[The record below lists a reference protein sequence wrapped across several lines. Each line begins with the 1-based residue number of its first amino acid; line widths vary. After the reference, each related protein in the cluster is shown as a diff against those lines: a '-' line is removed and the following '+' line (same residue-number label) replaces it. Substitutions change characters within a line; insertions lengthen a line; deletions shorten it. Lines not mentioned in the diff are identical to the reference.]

1 MSPFLQF
8 VQEMLP
14 ALSQMLAVYGFGIAF
29 FLYISQ
35 TETYNRVAW
44 FAKKADDHHVWVAIF
59 NTSRRYLVRD
69 QIYREHLSI
78 VAAVAADAADAAD
91 ASVVEAKS
99 KKAFGDVQCQLPKA
113 DDGTIRVDIDYMD
126 RKSAL
131 VVELESARK
140 IERVQ
145 VRGIIKDGRLLETS
159 FEWDDRL
166 HCPCFNMLVYIF
178 LPSPCHPR
186 HPPDPARHRNP
197 LRRALDLWHRHG
209 RTAAGNPPVFPEAP
223 QNLQQTVLRGEGV
236 YRGMNGDVLRA
247 SAKCFMTR
255 YGITSLSFRAK
266 AEPESRNLLR
276 SRSERAATVEA

>member
-29 FLYISQ
+29 FLFISQ

-59 NTSRRYLVRD
+59 NTSRRYLVKD

-78 VAAVAADAADAAD
+78 AAA
-91 ASVVEAKS
+91 VVEAISQKE
-99 KKAFGDVQCQLPKA
+99 FGDVQCQLTKA
-113 DDGTIRVDIDYMD
+113 KDGTIQVDIDHME

-178 LPSPCHPR
+178 LPALAILAILRTLHGIGTPCG
-186 HPPDPARHRNP
+186 
-197 LRRALDLWHRHG
+197 ALW
-209 RTAAGNPPVFPEAP
+209 T
-223 QNLQQTVLRGEGV
+223 
-236 YRGMNGDVLRA
+236 
-247 SAKCFMTR
+247 
-255 YGITSLSFRAK
+255 YGIGMAGLPLGIYLYFRK
-266 AEPESRNLLR
+266 HRRIFSKRFYE
-276 SRSERAATVEA
+276 VKGYIGG

>member
-29 FLYISQ
+29 FLFISQ

-78 VAAVAADAADAAD
+78 DATD
-91 ASVVEAKS
+91 VEAISQKE
-99 KKAFGDVQCQLPKA
+99 FGDVQCQLTKA
-113 DDGTIRVDIDYMD
+113 KDGTVQVDIDHME

-140 IERVQ
+140 IEGVQ

-178 LPSPCHPR
+178 LPALAILGILRTLHGIGTPCG
-186 HPPDPARHRNP
+186 
-197 LRRALDLWHRHG
+197 ALW
-209 RTAAGNPPVFPEAP
+209 T
-223 QNLQQTVLRGEGV
+223 
-236 YRGMNGDVLRA
+236 
-247 SAKCFMTR
+247 
-255 YGITSLSFRAK
+255 YGIGMAGLPLGIYLYFRK
-266 AEPESRNLLR
+266 HRRIFSKRFYE
-276 SRSERAATVEA
+276 VKGYIGG

>member
-29 FLYISQ
+29 FLFISQ

-78 VAAVAADAADAAD
+78 DATD
-91 ASVVEAKS
+91 VEAKS
-99 KKAFGDVQCQLPKA
+99 QKEFGDVQCQLTKA
-113 DDGTIRVDIDYMD
+113 KDGTVQVDIDHMD

-178 LPSPCHPR
+178 LPALAILGILRTLHGIGTPCG
-186 HPPDPARHRNP
+186 
-197 LRRALDLWHRHG
+197 ALW
-209 RTAAGNPPVFPEAP
+209 T
-223 QNLQQTVLRGEGV
+223 
-236 YRGMNGDVLRA
+236 
-247 SAKCFMTR
+247 
-255 YGITSLSFRAK
+255 YGIGMAGLPLGIYLYFRK
-266 AEPESRNLLR
+266 HRRIFSKRFYEVKEYIGG
-276 SRSERAATVEA
+276 

>member
-29 FLYISQ
+29 FLFISQ

-59 NTSRRYLVRD
+59 NTSRRYLVKD

-78 VAAVAADAADAAD
+78 AAAVAADAADAAD
-91 ASVVEAKS
+91 ATDAAVVAAKS
-99 KKAFGDVQCQLPKA
+99 KKEFGDVQCQLPKA

-166 HCPCFNMLVYIF
+166 HCPCFNMLVYIY
-178 LPSPCHPR
+178 LP
-186 HPPDPARHRNP
+186 ALAIFGI
-197 LRRALDLWHRHG
+197 LRTL
-209 RTAAGNPPVFPEAP
+209 
-223 QNLQQTVLRGEGV
+223 
-236 YRGMNGDVLRA
+236 
-247 SAKCFMTR
+247 
-255 YGITSLSFRAK
+255 YGIGTPCGALWTYGIGMAGLPLGIYLYFRK
-266 AEPESRNLLR
+266 HRRIFSKRFYE
-276 SRSERAATVEA
+276 VKGYIGG

>member
-29 FLYISQ
+29 FLFISQ

-59 NTSRRYLVRD
+59 NTSRRYLVKD

-78 VAAVAADAADAAD
+78 AAADAAGAA
-91 ASVVEAKS
+91 VVEAISQKE
-99 KKAFGDVQCQLPKA
+99 FGDVRCQLTKA
-113 DDGTIRVDIDYMD
+113 KDGTIRVDIDYMD
-126 RKSAL
+126 RKTAL

-178 LPSPCHPR
+178 LPALAILGILRTLHGIGTPCG
-186 HPPDPARHRNP
+186 
-197 LRRALDLWHRHG
+197 ALW
-209 RTAAGNPPVFPEAP
+209 T
-223 QNLQQTVLRGEGV
+223 
-236 YRGMNGDVLRA
+236 
-247 SAKCFMTR
+247 
-255 YGITSLSFRAK
+255 YGIGMAGLPLGIYLYFRK
-266 AEPESRNLLR
+266 HRRIFSKRFYE
-276 SRSERAATVEA
+276 VKGYIGG

>member
-29 FLYISQ
+29 FLFISQ

-59 NTSRRYLVRD
+59 NTSRRYLVKD

-78 VAAVAADAADAAD
+78 DVTD
-91 ASVVEAKS
+91 VEVISQKE
-99 KKAFGDVQCQLPKA
+99 FGDVQCQLTKA
-113 DDGTIRVDIDYMD
+113 KDGTVQVDIDHME

-140 IERVQ
+140 IEGVQ

-178 LPSPCHPR
+178 LPALAILAILRTLHGIGTPCG
-186 HPPDPARHRNP
+186 
-197 LRRALDLWHRHG
+197 ALW
-209 RTAAGNPPVFPEAP
+209 T
-223 QNLQQTVLRGEGV
+223 
-236 YRGMNGDVLRA
+236 
-247 SAKCFMTR
+247 
-255 YGITSLSFRAK
+255 YGIGMAGLPLGIYLYFRK
-266 AEPESRNLLR
+266 HRRIFSKRFYE
-276 SRSERAATVEA
+276 VKGYIGG

>member
-29 FLYISQ
+29 FLFISQ

-44 FAKKADDHHVWVAIF
+44 FSKRADDHHVWVAIF
-59 NTSRRYLVRD
+59 NTSRRYLVKD

-78 VAAVAADAADAAD
+78 AAAVAADAAGAAD
-91 ASVVEAKS
+91 AAVVEVKS
-99 KKAFGDVQCQLPKA
+99 QKAFGEMQCQLPKA

-145 VRGIIKDGRLLETS
+145 VRGIITDGRLLETS

-166 HCPCFNMLVYIF
+166 HCPCFNMLVYIY
-178 LPSPCHPR
+178 LPALAIFGILRTLHGIGTPCG
-186 HPPDPARHRNP
+186 
-197 LRRALDLWHRHG
+197 ALW
-209 RTAAGNPPVFPEAP
+209 T
-223 QNLQQTVLRGEGV
+223 
-236 YRGMNGDVLRA
+236 
-247 SAKCFMTR
+247 
-255 YGITSLSFRAK
+255 YGIGMAGLPLGIYLYFRK
-266 AEPESRNLLR
+266 HRRIFSKRFYEVKEYIGG
-276 SRSERAATVEA
+276 

>member
-29 FLYISQ
+29 FLFISQ

-59 NTSRRYLVRD
+59 NTSRRYLVKD

-78 VAAVAADAADAAD
+78 DATD
-91 ASVVEAKS
+91 VEAKS
-99 KKAFGDVQCQLPKA
+99 KKEFGDVQCQLPKA

-126 RKSAL
+126 RKTAL
-131 VVELESARK
+131 VLELESAQK

-178 LPSPCHPR
+178 LPALSILAILRTLHGIGTPCG
-186 HPPDPARHRNP
+186 
-197 LRRALDLWHRHG
+197 ALW
-209 RTAAGNPPVFPEAP
+209 T
-223 QNLQQTVLRGEGV
+223 
-236 YRGMNGDVLRA
+236 
-247 SAKCFMTR
+247 
-255 YGITSLSFRAK
+255 YGIGMAGLPLGLYLYFRK
-266 AEPESRNLLR
+266 HRRIFSKRFYE
-276 SRSERAATVEA
+276 VKGYIGG

>member
-29 FLYISQ
+29 FLFISQ

-59 NTSRRYLVRD
+59 NTSRRYLVKD

-78 VAAVAADAADAAD
+78 AATVAADAAGAAGAAD
-91 ASVVEAKS
+91 ATVVEAKS

-178 LPSPCHPR
+178 LPALAILAILRTLHGLGTPCG
-186 HPPDPARHRNP
+186 
-197 LRRALDLWHRHG
+197 ALW
-209 RTAAGNPPVFPEAP
+209 T
-223 QNLQQTVLRGEGV
+223 
-236 YRGMNGDVLRA
+236 
-247 SAKCFMTR
+247 
-255 YGITSLSFRAK
+255 YGIGMAGLPLGLYLYFRK
-266 AEPESRNLLR
+266 HRRIFSKRFYE
-276 SRSERAATVEA
+276 VKGYIGG

>member
-29 FLYISQ
+29 FLFISQ

-59 NTSRRYLVRD
+59 NTSRRYLVKD

-78 VAAVAADAADAAD
+78 DAT
-91 ASVVEAKS
+91 VVEAKS
-99 KKAFGDVQCQLPKA
+99 QKEFGDVQCQLTKA
-113 DDGTIRVDIDYMD
+113 KDGTVRVDIDHME

-178 LPSPCHPR
+178 LPALAILAILRTLHGIGTPCG
-186 HPPDPARHRNP
+186 
-197 LRRALDLWHRHG
+197 ALW
-209 RTAAGNPPVFPEAP
+209 T
-223 QNLQQTVLRGEGV
+223 
-236 YRGMNGDVLRA
+236 
-247 SAKCFMTR
+247 
-255 YGITSLSFRAK
+255 YGIGMAGLPLGIYLYFRK
-266 AEPESRNLLR
+266 HRRIFSKRFYEVKGYIEG
-276 SRSERAATVEA
+276 

>member
-29 FLYISQ
+29 FLFISQ

-59 NTSRRYLVRD
+59 NTSRRYLVKD

-78 VAAVAADAADAAD
+78 DATD
-91 ASVVEAKS
+91 VEAISQKE
-99 KKAFGDVQCQLPKA
+99 FGDVRCQLTKA
-113 DDGTIRVDIDYMD
+113 KDGTVQVDIDHME
-126 RKSAL
+126 RKTAL

-140 IERVQ
+140 IEGVQ

-178 LPSPCHPR
+178 LPALAILGILRTLHGIGTPCG
-186 HPPDPARHRNP
+186 
-197 LRRALDLWHRHG
+197 ALW
-209 RTAAGNPPVFPEAP
+209 T
-223 QNLQQTVLRGEGV
+223 
-236 YRGMNGDVLRA
+236 
-247 SAKCFMTR
+247 
-255 YGITSLSFRAK
+255 YGIGMAGLPLGIYLYFRK
-266 AEPESRNLLR
+266 HRRIFSKRFYE
-276 SRSERAATVEA
+276 VKGYIGG

>member
-29 FLYISQ
+29 FLFISQ

-59 NTSRRYLVRD
+59 NTSRRYLVKD

-78 VAAVAADAADAAD
+78 DATD
-91 ASVVEAKS
+91 VEAISQKE
-99 KKAFGDVQCQLPKA
+99 FGDVQCQLTKA
-113 DDGTIRVDIDYMD
+113 KDGTVQVDIDHME
-126 RKSAL
+126 RKAAL

-178 LPSPCHPR
+178 LPALAILGILRTLHGIGTPCG
-186 HPPDPARHRNP
+186 
-197 LRRALDLWHRHG
+197 ALW
-209 RTAAGNPPVFPEAP
+209 T
-223 QNLQQTVLRGEGV
+223 
-236 YRGMNGDVLRA
+236 
-247 SAKCFMTR
+247 
-255 YGITSLSFRAK
+255 YGIGMAGLPLGIYLYFRK
-266 AEPESRNLLR
+266 HRRIFSKRFYE
-276 SRSERAATVEA
+276 VKGYIGG

>member
-29 FLYISQ
+29 FLFISQ

-59 NTSRRYLVRD
+59 NTSRRYLVKD

-78 VAAVAADAADAAD
+78 DAAD
-91 ASVVEAKS
+91 VEAISQKE
-99 KKAFGDVQCQLPKA
+99 FGDVQCQLTKA
-113 DDGTIRVDIDYMD
+113 DDGTIRVDIDYME

-131 VVELESARK
+131 VVELESAQK

-178 LPSPCHPR
+178 LP
-186 HPPDPARHRNP
+186 A
-197 LRRALDLWHRHG
+197 LAILGILRALHGIGTPCGALWTYGIGMAGLPLGIYLYFRKHRRIFSKRFYEVKG
-209 RTAAGNPPVFPEAP
+209 YIGE
-223 QNLQQTVLRGEGV
+223 QQTTP
-236 YRGMNGDVLRA
+236 
-247 SAKCFMTR
+247 K
-255 YGITSLSFRAK
+255 
-266 AEPESRNLLR
+266 
-276 SRSERAATVEA
+276 

>member
-1 MSPFLQF
+1 M
-8 VQEMLP
+8 
-14 ALSQMLAVYGFGIAF
+14 SQMLAVYGFGIAF
-29 FLYISQ
+29 FLFISQ

-59 NTSRRYLVRD
+59 NTSRRYLVKD

-78 VAAVAADAADAAD
+78 DATD
-91 ASVVEAKS
+91 VEAKS
-99 KKAFGDVQCQLPKA
+99 KKEFGDVQCQLPKA

-178 LPSPCHPR
+178 LPALVIFSILRTLHGLGTPCG
-186 HPPDPARHRNP
+186 
-197 LRRALDLWHRHG
+197 ALW
-209 RTAAGNPPVFPEAP
+209 T
-223 QNLQQTVLRGEGV
+223 
-236 YRGMNGDVLRA
+236 
-247 SAKCFMTR
+247 
-255 YGITSLSFRAK
+255 YGIGMAGLPLGIYLYFRK
-266 AEPESRNLLR
+266 HRRIFSKRFYEVKGYIGDEWGR
-276 SRSERAATVEA
+276 

>member
-29 FLYISQ
+29 FLFISQ

-44 FAKKADDHHVWVAIF
+44 FAKKAGVHHVWVAIF

-78 VAAVAADAADAAD
+78 NATD
-91 ASVVEAKS
+91 VEAKS
-99 KKAFGDVQCQLPKA
+99 QKEFGDVQCQLPKA

-178 LPSPCHPR
+178 LPALAIVGILRTLHGIGTPCG
-186 HPPDPARHRNP
+186 
-197 LRRALDLWHRHG
+197 ALW
-209 RTAAGNPPVFPEAP
+209 T
-223 QNLQQTVLRGEGV
+223 
-236 YRGMNGDVLRA
+236 
-247 SAKCFMTR
+247 
-255 YGITSLSFRAK
+255 YGIGMAGLPLGIYLYFRK
-266 AEPESRNLLR
+266 HRRIFSKRFYE
-276 SRSERAATVEA
+276 VKGYIGG

>member
-29 FLYISQ
+29 FLFISQ

-59 NTSRRYLVRD
+59 NTSRRYLVKD

-78 VAAVAADAADAAD
+78 DAA
-91 ASVVEAKS
+91 VVEAISQKE
-99 KKAFGDVQCQLPKA
+99 FGDVQCQLTKA
-113 DDGTIRVDIDYMD
+113 KDGTIQVDIDYMD

-140 IERVQ
+140 IEGVQ

-178 LPSPCHPR
+178 LPALAILGILRTLHGIGTPCG
-186 HPPDPARHRNP
+186 
-197 LRRALDLWHRHG
+197 ALW
-209 RTAAGNPPVFPEAP
+209 T
-223 QNLQQTVLRGEGV
+223 
-236 YRGMNGDVLRA
+236 
-247 SAKCFMTR
+247 
-255 YGITSLSFRAK
+255 YGIGMAGLPLGIYLYFRK
-266 AEPESRNLLR
+266 HRRIFSKRFYE
-276 SRSERAATVEA
+276 VKGYIGG

>member
-29 FLYISQ
+29 FLFISQ

-78 VAAVAADAADAAD
+78 VAAD
-91 ASVVEAKS
+91 VEAISQKE
-99 KKAFGDVQCQLPKA
+99 FGDVRCQLTKA
-113 DDGTIRVDIDYMD
+113 KDGTVQVDIDHMD
-126 RKSAL
+126 RKAAL

-178 LPSPCHPR
+178 LPALAILAILRTLHGIGTPCG
-186 HPPDPARHRNP
+186 
-197 LRRALDLWHRHG
+197 ALW
-209 RTAAGNPPVFPEAP
+209 T
-223 QNLQQTVLRGEGV
+223 
-236 YRGMNGDVLRA
+236 
-247 SAKCFMTR
+247 
-255 YGITSLSFRAK
+255 YGIGMAGLPLGIYLYFRK
-266 AEPESRNLLR
+266 HRRIFSKRFYE
-276 SRSERAATVEA
+276 VKGYIGG

>member
-29 FLYISQ
+29 FLVISQ

-44 FAKKADDHHVWVAIF
+44 FSKRADDHHVWVAIF
-59 NTSRRYLVRD
+59 NTSRRYLVKD

-78 VAAVAADAADAAD
+78 AAAVAADAADVADAAD
-91 ASVVEAKS
+91 ATVVAAKS
-99 KKAFGDVQCQLPKA
+99 KKEFGDVQCQLPKA

-131 VVELESARK
+131 VVEVVSEQK

-178 LPSPCHPR
+178 LPALAILGILRTLHGIGTPCG
-186 HPPDPARHRNP
+186 
-197 LRRALDLWHRHG
+197 ALW
-209 RTAAGNPPVFPEAP
+209 T
-223 QNLQQTVLRGEGV
+223 
-236 YRGMNGDVLRA
+236 
-247 SAKCFMTR
+247 
-255 YGITSLSFRAK
+255 YGIGMAGLPLGIYLYFRK
-266 AEPESRNLLR
+266 HRRIFSKRFYE
-276 SRSERAATVEA
+276 VKGYIGG

>member
-29 FLYISQ
+29 FLFISQ

-59 NTSRRYLVRD
+59 NTSRRYLVKD

-78 VAAVAADAADAAD
+78 NATD
-91 ASVVEAKS
+91 VEAKS
-99 KKAFGDVQCQLPKA
+99 QKEFGDVQCQLPKA

-178 LPSPCHPR
+178 LPALAILGILRTLHGIGTPCG
-186 HPPDPARHRNP
+186 
-197 LRRALDLWHRHG
+197 ALW
-209 RTAAGNPPVFPEAP
+209 T
-223 QNLQQTVLRGEGV
+223 
-236 YRGMNGDVLRA
+236 
-247 SAKCFMTR
+247 
-255 YGITSLSFRAK
+255 YGIGMAGLPLGIYLYFRK
-266 AEPESRNLLR
+266 HRRIFSKRFYE
-276 SRSERAATVEA
+276 VKGYIGG

>member
-29 FLYISQ
+29 FLFISQ

-59 NTSRRYLVRD
+59 NTSRRYLVKD

-78 VAAVAADAADAAD
+78 AAAD
-91 ASVVEAKS
+91 VEAISQKE
-99 KKAFGDVQCQLPKA
+99 FGDVKCQLPKA

-140 IERVQ
+140 IEGVQ

-178 LPSPCHPR
+178 LPALAILGILRTLHGLGTPCG
-186 HPPDPARHRNP
+186 
-197 LRRALDLWHRHG
+197 ALW
-209 RTAAGNPPVFPEAP
+209 T
-223 QNLQQTVLRGEGV
+223 
-236 YRGMNGDVLRA
+236 
-247 SAKCFMTR
+247 
-255 YGITSLSFRAK
+255 YGIGMAGLPLGIYLYFRK
-266 AEPESRNLLR
+266 HRRIFSKRFYEVKEYIGG
-276 SRSERAATVEA
+276 

>member
-29 FLYISQ
+29 FLFISQ

-78 VAAVAADAADAAD
+78 DATD
-91 ASVVEAKS
+91 VEAKS
-99 KKAFGDVQCQLPKA
+99 QKEFGDVQCQLTKA
-113 DDGTIRVDIDYMD
+113 KDGTVQVDIDHMD

-178 LPSPCHPR
+178 LPALAILGILRTLHGIGTPCG
-186 HPPDPARHRNP
+186 
-197 LRRALDLWHRHG
+197 ALW
-209 RTAAGNPPVFPEAP
+209 T
-223 QNLQQTVLRGEGV
+223 
-236 YRGMNGDVLRA
+236 
-247 SAKCFMTR
+247 
-255 YGITSLSFRAK
+255 YGIGMAGLPLGIYLYFRK
-266 AEPESRNLLR
+266 HRRIFSKRFYE
-276 SRSERAATVEA
+276 VKGYIGG

>member
-29 FLYISQ
+29 FLFISQ

-59 NTSRRYLVRD
+59 NTSRRYLVKD

-78 VAAVAADAADAAD
+78 DATD
-91 ASVVEAKS
+91 VEAISQKE
-99 KKAFGDVQCQLPKA
+99 FGDVRCQLPKA
-113 DDGTIRVDIDYMD
+113 DDGTIRVDIDHME

-140 IERVQ
+140 IEGVQ

-166 HCPCFNMLVYIF
+166 HCPCFNLLVYIF
-178 LPSPCHPR
+178 LPALAILGILRTLHGIGTPCG
-186 HPPDPARHRNP
+186 
-197 LRRALDLWHRHG
+197 ALW
-209 RTAAGNPPVFPEAP
+209 T
-223 QNLQQTVLRGEGV
+223 
-236 YRGMNGDVLRA
+236 
-247 SAKCFMTR
+247 
-255 YGITSLSFRAK
+255 YGIGMAGLPLGIYLYFRKHRRIFSKRFYEVKEYIEATE
-266 AEPESRNLLR
+266 EPKEI
-276 SRSERAATVEA
+276 E

>member
-29 FLYISQ
+29 FLFISQ

-59 NTSRRYLVRD
+59 NTSRRYLVKD

-78 VAAVAADAADAAD
+78 DATD
-91 ASVVEAKS
+91 VEAISQKE
-99 KKAFGDVQCQLPKA
+99 FGDVQCQLTKA
-113 DDGTIRVDIDYMD
+113 KDGTVQVDIDYME

-178 LPSPCHPR
+178 LPALAILGILRTLHGIGTPCG
-186 HPPDPARHRNP
+186 
-197 LRRALDLWHRHG
+197 ALWI
-209 RTAAGNPPVFPEAP
+209 
-223 QNLQQTVLRGEGV
+223 
-236 YRGMNGDVLRA
+236 
-247 SAKCFMTR
+247 
-255 YGITSLSFRAK
+255 YGIGMAGLPLGIYLYFRK
-266 AEPESRNLLR
+266 HRRIFSKRFYEVKEYIGG
-276 SRSERAATVEA
+276 

>member
-29 FLYISQ
+29 FLFISQ

-59 NTSRRYLVRD
+59 NTSRRYLVKD

-78 VAAVAADAADAAD
+78 DVTD
-91 ASVVEAKS
+91 VEVISQKE
-99 KKAFGDVQCQLPKA
+99 FGDVQCQLTKA
-113 DDGTIRVDIDYMD
+113 KDGTVQVDIDHME

-178 LPSPCHPR
+178 LPALAILGILRTLHGIGTPCG
-186 HPPDPARHRNP
+186 
-197 LRRALDLWHRHG
+197 ALW
-209 RTAAGNPPVFPEAP
+209 T
-223 QNLQQTVLRGEGV
+223 
-236 YRGMNGDVLRA
+236 
-247 SAKCFMTR
+247 
-255 YGITSLSFRAK
+255 YGIGMAGLPLGIYLYFRK
-266 AEPESRNLLR
+266 HRRIFSKRFYE
-276 SRSERAATVEA
+276 VKGYIGG